1 MVKIQIFNVIY
12 KKENTFQCQFSD
24 NFIHPRYFG
33 SEFPIGQHLITAISY
48 EREYV
53 MGLYR
58 DLIQF
63 YINFLDT
70 DTEDNQHLFEKAL
83 FKIDDYCIYLHETS
97 SKLLTLI
104 EATHPCYSRYDTVS
118 YLNGL
123 DQDGAT
129 KFLKQFAKI
138 KTSGRNRPNEILS
151 LWSIALELL
160 LNEFESLT
168 DMIKNFI
175 YDICSSP
182 TEAIGLD
189 RLHHLDYDKKTILF
203 EMEFPIRLN
212 YSLSKSV
219 NSKFFIADNLGASKV
234 VYSVAIHTVRELM
247 YYDLFTI
254 LENNMAL
261 KICKN
266 CNMPFIPKGRIDSL
280 YCDRIMPGFKKKCSA
295 IGSINAYKSNL
306 SDVETAYY
314 AAHRRYNTRVSR
326 NPLLKAEFD
335 VWKIKAK
342 EKLTAYRNN
351 EISADEFKKW
361 FMDDEWTKI

>member
-1 MVKIQIFNVIY
+1 MQIFNVIY
-12 KKENTFQCQFSD
+12 KKGNTFQCQFSD

-48 EREYV
+48 NREYV
-53 MGLYR
+53 TRLYN

-70 DTEDNQHLFEKAL
+70 ATEDDQCLFEKAL

-104 EATHPCYSRYDTVS
+104 EATHPYYSRCDS
-118 YLNGL
+118 MSFINEL

-129 KFLKQFAKI
+129 RLSKQFAKI
-138 KTSGRNRPNEILS
+138 KTSGSKRPDEILS
-151 LWSIALELL
+151 LWSIASELL
-160 LNEFESLT
+160 LDGFESLT
-168 DMIKNFI
+168 NTIKNDI
-175 YDICSSP
+175 YEICNAP
-182 TEAIGLD
+182 AEATGLD
-189 RLHHLDYDKKTILF
+189 RLHHLDYDTKTTLF
-203 EMEFPIRLN
+203 KMEFPIRLN

-219 NSKFFIADNLGASKV
+219 NSKFFISDNLGASSV
-234 VYSVAIHTVRELM
+234 VYSVAIHTAIQLM

-254 LENNMAL
+254 LENDMPL

-266 CNMPFIPKGRIDSL
+266 CNTPFIPKGRVDSL
-280 YCDRIMPGFKKKCSA
+280 YCDRIMPGFNKKCSS

-326 NPLLKAEFD
+326 NPILKPEFE

-342 EKLTAYRNN
+342 EKLTAYRNG
-351 EISADEFKKW
+351 EISADEFEKW
-361 FMDDEWTKI
+361 FMDDGWMRIY

>member
-48 EREYV
+48 DREYV
-53 MGLYR
+53 MGLYK

-70 DTEDNQHLFEKAL
+70 ATEDDQHLFEKAL
-83 FKIDDYCIYLHETS
+83 FKIDDYCIYLHETT
-97 SKLLTLI
+97 SKLLTMI
-104 EATHPCYSRYDTVS
+104 EAAHPCYS
-118 YLNGL
+118 LNDL
-123 DQDGAT
+123 AS
-129 KFLKQFAKI
+129 FLKDFDQAGVARFSKQYTQR
-138 KTSGRNRPNEILS
+138 KTSCRQRSNEILS
-151 LWSIALELL
+151 LWCIASELL
-160 LNEFESLT
+160 LDEFELLT
-168 DMIKNFI
+168 NTIKNDI
-175 YDICSSP
+175 YDICNAP
-182 TEAIGLD
+182 AEATGLD

-203 EMEFPIRLN
+203 KMEFPIRLN
-212 YSLSKSV
+212 YSLSKSI

-254 LENNMAL
+254 LENNMPL

-280 YCDRIMPGFKKKCSA
+280 YCDRIMPGFNKKCSA
-295 IGSINAYKSNL
+295 IGSINAYKNNL
-306 SDVETAYY
+306 SDVETEYY
-314 AAHRRYNTRVSR
+314 ATHRRYNTRVSR
-326 NPLLKAEFD
+326 NPLLKTEFET
-335 VWKIKAK
+335 WKIKAK
-342 EKLTAYRNN
+342 EKLTAYRNG
-351 EISADEFKKW
+351 EISADEFKEW
-361 FMDDEWTKI
+361 FMDDAWTK